1 MEDKKM
7 DFFYMGDLI
16 SLVDFYLKRLNPPK
30 EIDCSYNYSYTLKN
44 INKRNI

>member
-1 MEDKKM
+1 M